1 MSNRYR
7 ECDKI
12 KSFIELLEKT
22 LGPVKHRLNCQIFAE
37 FLSMICLKIISL
49 GGLIERSPNCHCKNI
64 FIFGHFADM
73 MILIAQFKF

>member
-49 GGLIERSPNCHCKNI
+49 GGANRKIT
-64 FIFGHFADM
+64 
-73 MILIAQFKF
+73 